1 MTFLCQNV
9 DLFYLYQVLFTCFPF
24 LPRTYGLPPPAH
36 ARTHTHTPTPTHTP
50 LHPTYLPTYLTA
62 ACALAALL

>member
-24 LPRTYGLPPPAH
+24 LPRTYRLPPPS
-36 ARTHTHTPTPTHTP
+36 ARADTHTHTPTPH
-50 LHPTYLPTYLTA
+50 LPTYLPYSSLCPGRSA
-62 ACALAALL
+62 VRAS